1 MPSETQGKRPA
12 GRRHHGVLLMALGAV
27 LMVLGAA
34 MLLTTPDVL
43 QYAMSVPTGAQ
54 ADALEALARE
64 AQEQMDSLA
73 DSLGAYAVAARAQGQ
88 TLYAGK
94 GRGVTATVYAVG
106 EGYFDAV
113 HETLERGRLISAGD
127 IQRAEHAIVL
137 DSRVALTLLSGEE
150 PVGQRVTLNGIR
162 YEVAG
167 VIRGGRR
174 VGETDEFIAYV
185 PVTAASAD
193 ALPAQSLVCVARP
206 LSAVG
211 SAILMEDT
219 LSAWRGGG
227 SFYSLG
233 KLKLGAV
240 MPLRWALLFA
250 GAAVLLALLRRMNAF
265 AWGRV
270 CRVDEALKTRYARD
284 MLLPIAGSAAMCLL
298 GYGMLAAALWA
309 LASFSIQP
317 LLVFTEWIPE
327 VIVELSSLESRF
339 WALAGAGAPAVRI
352 VTREVCRLELGR
364 GLLRWG
370 LMAALLG
377 LALHGIPWLNRAIAM
392 PALRKER

>member
-1 MPSETQGKRPA
+1 MPSETKERRPA
-12 GRRHHGVLLMALGAV
+12 RRKHHGVLLMTLGTALM
-27 LMVLGAA
+27 LLGAA
-34 MLLTTPDVL
+34 LLLTTPDVL
-43 QYAMSVPTGAQ
+43 QYALCAPADAQ
-54 ADALEALARE
+54 AGALEALARE

-88 TLYAGK
+88 ALSADG
-94 GRGVTATVYAVG
+94 GRSVTATVYAMG

-150 PVGQRVTLNGIR
+150 PVGQRVTLNGVR

-174 VGETDEFIAYV
+174 VGETDEYIAYV

-233 KLKLGAV
+233 KMKLGAV

>member
-43 QYAMSVPTGAQ
+43 QYAMSVPTDAQ
-54 ADALEALARE
+54 AGALEALARE

-88 TLYAGK
+88 ALSADG
-94 GRGVTATVYAVG
+94 GRSVTATVYAVG

-127 IQRAEHAIVL
+127 IERAEHAVVL
-137 DSRVALTLLSGEE
+137 DSRAALTLLSGEE
-150 PVGQRVTLNGIR
+150 PVGQKVTLNGIR

-219 LSAWRGGG
+219 LSAWRVGG

-233 KLKLGAV
+233 KMKLGAV

-265 AWGRV
+265 AWSHV

>member
-88 TLYAGK
+88 ALSADG
-94 GRGVTATVYAVG
+94 GRSVTATVYAVG

-127 IQRAEHAIVL
+127 IQRAEHAVVL
-137 DSRVALTLLSGEE
+137 DSRAALTLLSGEE
-150 PVGQRVTLNGIR
+150 PVGQKVTLNGIR

-233 KLKLGAV
+233 KMKLGAV

-317 LLVFTEWIPE
+317 LLMFTEWIPE

>member
-43 QYAMSVPTGAQ
+43 QYAMSVPTDAQ
-54 ADALEALARE
+54 AGALEALARE

-88 TLYAGK
+88 ALSADG
-94 GRGVTATVYAVG
+94 GRSVTATVYAVG

-127 IQRAEHAIVL
+127 IERAEHAVVL
-137 DSRVALTLLSGEE
+137 DSRAALTLLSGEE
-150 PVGQRVTLNGIR
+150 PVGQKVTLNGIR

-219 LSAWRGGG
+219 LSAWRVGG

-265 AWGRV
+265 AWSHV